1 MTTDSKSAS
10 LCRLVVDRNGGEGS
24 LGAVSS
30 SQDLDCLGSRRSE
43 DVRGLITPRTALL
56 PCGLI

>member
-30 SQDLDCLGSRRSE
+30 
-43 DVRGLITPRTALL
+43 VLIIRVAEE
-56 PCGLI
+56 